1 MVSIT
6 KQEIQNTVAEYLAE
20 RIKLGDLQDWL
31 APHAWAINDDTD
43 QLVSG
48 LIYSVELKIYEY
60 DAGHLPRDAFV
71 SELKELAC
79 GAHEFTSASSNT
91 MIEMGDEI
99 SPFELAC
106 SLSSGEFSLRLVGSI

>member
-1 MVSIT
+1 MASVN

-20 RIKLGDLQDWL
+20 KITLGDLQDWL

-48 LIYSVELKIYEY
+48 LIYSVELKMFEY

-71 SELKELAC
+71 GELKELAC
-79 GAHEFTSASSNT
+79 GAHEITSSSSNAL
-91 MIEMGDEI
+91 IEVGDEI

-106 SLSSGEFSLRLVGSI
+106 SLSSGESSLRPVGST